1 MVSAKPLEPH
11 LSSFSFVGAGELSL
25 DKLNLIEDD
34 SGRGRPADKAYLGI
48 RRAILNGVLKSGE
61 HLREEPL
68 AQMTGTSRTPVRDA
82 LGRLVA
88 EGLAVQVNRH
98 RFVADFS
105 FEEISVVF
113 GLRAKIE
120 GYAASLAAQRITPP
134 ELDAL
139 AGSIYK
145 IDQLSGLDPE
155 IAAERFLK
163 LNAEFHAI
171 VVRATRSSQLQAL
184 VAQTVAVPLTTIKKF
199 IWDQKLNI
207 VRSNAHHRDIL
218 EALTQRDSDWAEAS
232 MTGHILSTRPKSPPF
247 NREPSRNQQPKEQ
260 HPHEQQT

>member
-11 LSSFSFVGAGELSL
+11 LSSLSIAGAGELAL
-25 DKLNLIEDD
+25 DELNLVEDD
-34 SGRGRPADKAYLGI
+34 GGRERPADKAYLGI
-48 RRAILNGVLKSGE
+48 RRAILSGVLKSGE

-88 EGLAVQVNRH
+88 EGLAVQMNRH

-105 FEEISVVF
+105 FEEITVVF

-120 GYAASLAAQRITPP
+120 GYAASLAAQRITAP

-139 AGSIYK
+139 AETIHQ
-145 IDQLSGLDPE
+145 IDRLSGLDPE

-163 LNAEFHAI
+163 LNAEFHAVI
-171 VVRATRSSQLQAL
+171 VRATRSSQLQAL

-199 IWDQKLNI
+199 VWDQKLNI
-207 VRSNAHHRDIL
+207 VRSNAHHRDIF

-232 MTGHILSTRPKSPPF
+232 MTGHILSTRPKSPPS
-247 NREPSRNQQPKEQ
+247 NRLRPNGRQPSRI
-260 HPHEQQT
+260 

>member
-1 MVSAKPLEPH
+1 MVSDKSLKPH
-11 LSSFSFVGAGELSL
+11 LSSLSLVGAGELA
-25 DKLNLIEDD
+25 LNDLNVIEND
-34 SGRGRPADKAYLGI
+34 SGRERPADKAYLGI

-105 FEEISVVF
+105 FEEITVVF

-120 GYAASLAAQRITPP
+120 GYAASLAAQRITPS

-139 AGSIYK
+139 ADTIRK
-145 IDQLSGLDPE
+145 IDQLSDLDPE
-155 IAAERFLK
+155 IAAERFLQ

-171 VVRATRSSQLQAL
+171 IVRATRSSQLQAL
-184 VAQTVAVPLTTIKKF
+184 IAQTVAVPLTTIKKF
-199 IWDQKLNI
+199 VWNQMLNI

-218 EALTQRDSDWAEAS
+218 EALTHHDSDWAEAS
-232 MTGHILSTRPKSPPF
+232 MTGHILSTRPKSAPF
-247 NREPSRNQQPKEQ
+247 NRAPSQS
-260 HPHEQQT
+260 